1 MFEWVNKYLI
11 VGIIFNNNNYNILVM
26 LLMLNF
32 VVLVIKMV
40 WIVFGENLFL
50 IEDIFM
56 RSEFII
62 CLFDKRFFVVFI
74 GLG

>member
-26 LLMLNF
+26 LLILNF
-32 VVLVIKMV
+32 VLLVIKMV

-50 IEDIFM
+50 VEDIFM

-62 CLFDKRFFVVFI
+62 CLFVKRFFVFFI

>member
-26 LLMLNF
+26 LLILNF
-32 VVLVIKMV
+32 VLLVIKMV

-56 RSEFII
+56 RSEYII